1 MSLSGVLR
9 RVGPKQVFPI
19 FFGTKKV
26 VQEKKNDATF
36 RGLPKG
42 ISGQKMNDF

>member
-26 VQEKKNDATF
+26 VQEKKMMP
-36 RGLPKG
+36 RSEGY
-42 ISGQKMNDF
+42 QKVSLDKK

>member
-1 MSLSGVLR
+1 MFLSGVLR

-26 VQEKKNDATF
+26 FQEKNDATF